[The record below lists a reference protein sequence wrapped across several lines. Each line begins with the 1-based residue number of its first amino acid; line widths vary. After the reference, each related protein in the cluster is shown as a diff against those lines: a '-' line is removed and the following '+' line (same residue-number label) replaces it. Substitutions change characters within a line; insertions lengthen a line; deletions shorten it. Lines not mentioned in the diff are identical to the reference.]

1 MNTYVMAQVIYEAV
15 RISVMANIIICV
27 AVITF
32 AQSGIP
38 DKVYN
43 KVATFLV
50 NRRRKRG

>member
-1 MNTYVMAQVIYEAV
+1 MNAYVMAQVIYEAV
-15 RISVMANIIICV
+15 RISVIANAIICV
-27 AVITF
+27 AIVTY